1 MKTWQRILIVVF
13 LLAVGS
19 ALGLHVAYKRARQ
32 NAWNAQS
39 SGNLHTIGLAWMM
52 YADDWNDT
60 FPDLT
65 DIQSLS
71 NAVGSYVA
79 RGNFFVHPKT
89 GQPYQPNSS
98 LTYQKRPATNGPPLA
113 VVYEAD
119 PAQDGTRAVLFADAH
134 VERVNAVRW
143 QELKKTS
150 NIP

>member
-1 MKTWQRILIVVF
+1 MIVAVLLIIGGV
-13 LLAVGS
+13 
-19 ALGLHVAYKRARQ
+19 LGANKVLETERR
-32 NAWNAQS
+32 NAWNAYS
-39 SGNLHTIGLAWMM
+39 VNNLHMIGLAMLM
-52 YADDWNDT
+52 YTDDWNDT

-71 NAVGSYVA
+71 NAVGGYV
-79 RGNFFVHPKT
+79 RGGKFFVHPKT

-143 QELKKTS
+143 QELKKIS